1 MIHWGLY
8 SIIGG
13 EWKGKRMDQ
22 IAEWAQS
29 YFRIPN
35 EEYGRLAQ
43 VFNPTFFQA
52 EEWVKLAKAAG
63 MKYIVVTSKHHEGF
77 AMFKSDVGKF
87 NIYDATPFKRDV
99 IAEFAEACK
108 KHDMKLGLYYSQALD
123 WHDPN
128 GAGYAE
134 TTTSVGGMH
143 WSNDWDYPDCASK
156 NYAVCFENKIKPQLK
171 EILTRYGELF
181 LIWFDV
187 PLTITPQQ
195 SKELY
200 DLVKQY
206 QPNCLVNGRLGN
218 GYGDYNSAGDN
229 QLDYKNDK
237 EAICEVPATLNDTWG
252 FKYYDNNWKS
262 AKRLFEIKTDLNQ
275 KGINYLLNVGP
286 DYLGRIPAPAID
298 ILTELGKMK
307 RL

>member
-1 MIHWGLY
+1 M
-8 SIIGG
+8 
-13 EWKGKRMDQ
+13 
-22 IAEWAQS
+22 
-29 YFRIPN
+29 
-35 EEYGRLAQ
+35 
-43 VFNPTFFQA
+43 
-52 EEWVKLAKAAG
+52 
-63 MKYIVVTSKHHEGF
+63 
-77 AMFKSDVGKF
+77 
-87 NIYDATPFKRDV
+87 
-99 IAEFAEACK
+99 
-108 KHDMKLGLYYSQALD
+108 
-123 WHDPN
+123 
-128 GAGYAE
+128 
-134 TTTSVGGMH
+134 
-143 WSNDWDYPDCASK
+143 
-156 NYAVCFENKIKPQLK
+156 
-171 EILTRYGELF
+171 
-181 LIWFDV
+181 
-187 PLTITPQQ
+187 
-195 SKELY
+195 
-200 DLVKQY
+200 VKQY